1 MADRRSD
8 GDALPVA
15 AMLGEVGNKVRSIR
29 KEAGLTLEQLG
40 ERSGLSTGIVS
51 QIERGLAN
59 PSFATL
65 AQLAHG
71 LGIPVGRLFQVSD
84 RQRSPVVRRDERI
97 TLGGHGID
105 ADDGSKY
112 ELLTPDLNGALEV
125 TWVVTP
131 PGHDTSANPFRH
143 QGEEFGLILS
153 GRKDVYLDGHRH
165 ELGPGDSIRYLSTIP
180 HWYTTPGDEVCNAI
194 WVITPPTW

>member
-1 MADRRSD
+1 
-8 GDALPVA
+8 
-15 AMLGEVGNKVRSIR
+15 MLGEVGSQVRSTR
-29 KEAGLTLEQLG
+29 KEAGLTLEQLS

-59 PSFATL
+59 PAFATL

-84 RQRSPVVRRDERI
+84 QQRSPVVRRSERRV
-97 TLGGHGID
+97 LGGHGLD
-105 ADDGSKY
+105 TDDSSRF

-125 TWVVTP
+125 TWVETP
-131 PGHDTSANPFRH
+131 PGHDTSATPFRH

-165 ELGPGDSIRYLSTIP
+165 ELHAGDSIRYLSTIP
-180 HWYTTPGDEVCNAI
+180 HWYVNPGDEVSTAI